1 MSNHSTTQ
9 ASITKAA
16 APSCCP
22 ALDGLLD
29 HRFFKALCDPNRIA
43 LLIRL
48 AECDKPCT
56 VSEMAECCPVDISV
70 VSRHLAILR
79 EAGILAA
86 RKQGKEVLYSVR
98 YTELASTLRE
108 LADAVEGCCG
118 GREGDPA
125 ATLYENQ
132 QGGALS

>member
-1 MSNHSTTQ
+1 MSNHTTTKT
-9 ASITKAA
+9 SITKAA

-108 LADAVEGCCG
+108 LADAIEGCCG

-132 QGGALS
+132 QGRALS

>member
-1 MSNHSTTQ
+1 MSNHADTQ
-9 ASITKAA
+9 ASL
-16 APSCCP
+16 PSCCP

-29 HRFFKALCDPNRIA
+29 HRFFKALCDPNRIG

-48 AECDKPCT
+48 AECRKPCT

-98 YTELASTLRE
+98 STELVSTLRE
-108 LADAVEGCCG
+108 LADAIEGCCDG
-118 GREGDPA
+118 QPT
-125 ATLYENQ
+125 ATLQEK
-132 QGGALS
+132 